1 MYNLLIY
8 LQDLIDSLN
17 IGWKSMLYLFLAM
30 FLMFAT
36 VLVLNKLTNRK
47 NK

>member
-1 MYNLLIY
+1 MYNLLID

-30 FLMFAT
+30 FFMFAT
-36 VLVLNKLTNRK
+36 VLVLNKLTNK
-47 NK
+47 KKK

>member
-1 MYNLLIY
+1 MFNLLFN
-8 LQDLIDSLN
+8 LNHLLESLN
-17 IGWKSMLYLFLAM
+17 IGWKGMLYLFLAM

>member
-1 MYNLLIY
+1 MYNLLID

-36 VLVLNKLTNRK
+36 VLVLNKLTNK
-47 NK
+47 KKK